1 MSEHNCVASREPLD
15 NDEEYLYLI
24 TRTRGLPDVRVHL
37 SDAYEYSRAEYLARP
52 AEVTKRNSF
61 VVLGDPHAISPRGEL
76 VAEARKDGIGIG
88 DIGKF
93 MGALNSRN
101 VWEYEAPEERQNG
114 RPSLRRERP
123 GRRRW

>member
-1 MSEHNCVASREPLD
+1 MSEHSCVASWEPVD
-15 NDEEYLYLI
+15 NAEEYVYLI
-24 TRTRGLPDVRVHL
+24 KRTRGLPDVPVHL

-61 VVLGDPHAISPRGEL
+61 VVLGDPHANSPRETL
-76 VAEARKDGIGIG
+76 VAEARKDGVGIG

-101 VWEYEAPEERQNG
+101 VWEYQRPEEGGIR
-114 RPSLRRERP
+114 RPTLRRR
-123 GRRRW
+123 